1 VTGPDDVVEELRRA
15 GVARGQL
22 LGLAIAPGVGVGLGV
37 GLATAAGGSQLGV
50 PATAVDPV
58 AVVAAVE
65 DALRPRWVWWSSA
78 SAVPLVEG
86 GVRVAT
92 FWDVAA
98 VHRLVAGGWA
108 ADPARAWATLHDLPL
123 ASIPATGPVD
133 LFTVAERAAGE
144 RSGPVRDDG
153 HLEPDWLD
161 GGWARS
167 PARLAAWA
175 QLAARAAVLQDA
187 RLRELVPRPCV
198 AVVARSESTA
208 ELLGVELAADG
219 LPVDRAVAERLVAD
233 VVGPRPASEAEATE
247 QRLRRDAD
255 VLRHVPGAERLD
267 LRSAGQVRSLLRRVG
282 IELPDTRA
290 WRLEPLRDEHPVV
303 AALLAWR
310 KAERV
315 ATTYG
320 YAWLDGHVGAD
331 GRLRGSWTGSDGGA
345 GRMTASTG
353 LHNLPAELRPA
364 VRAEPGHVLVRADLG
379 QIEPRVLAVVSGD
392 RALAA
397 ATRADDLYAPVA
409 RELGVDRPTA
419 KVAVLGAMYG
429 QTAGRG
435 GDMRRRLTAA
445 YPIAMAYL
453 DEADQAARSG
463 RPLRT
468 YGGRAV
474 PTGSPSDDASF
485 PADEARRRAAAR
497 GRYGRNAIVQGA
509 AAELFKLWAVT
520 VRARAAAHG
529 ARIVLCLHDELLVHA
544 PVSEAAAT
552 AQLVEDA
559 LQEAVARWAPDD
571 EVRFVVEVSVLDR
584 WSDAKG

>member
-1 VTGPDDVVEELRRA
+1 VTGTDDIVEELRRA

-22 LGLAIAPGVGVGLGV
+22 LGLAIAGDVGV
-37 GLATAAGGSQLGV
+37 GLATPGAERRMGI
-50 PATAVDPV
+50 PATGVDPV

-65 DALRPRWVWWSSA
+65 DALRPRWAWWSGST
-78 SAVPLVEG
+78 AVPLVDG
-86 GVRVAT
+86 GARVAT
-92 FWDVAA
+92 CWDVAA
-98 VHRLVAGGWA
+98 VHRLLEGGWA
-108 ADPARAWATLHDLPL
+108 ADPARAWATLHDLPV

-133 LFTVAERAAGE
+133 LFSVAARDAGDAA
-144 RSGPVRDDG
+144 GPVRDDG
-153 HLEPDWLD
+153 HLEPAWLD

-167 PARLAAWA
+167 PERLCAWA
-175 QLAARAAVLQDA
+175 QLAARAAVLQEGRVRALDDRA
-187 RLRELVPRPCV
+187 HV
-198 AVVARSESTA
+198 AVVARAESTA
-208 ELLGVELAADG
+208 ELLCVELAADG
-219 LPVDRAVAERLVAD
+219 LPVDRAVAERLIAD
-233 VVGPRPASEAEATE
+233 VAGRRPSTDAEAAE
-247 QRLRRDAD
+247 QRARRDAD
-255 VLRHVPGAERLD
+255 VLAHVPGAEGLD
-267 LRSAGQVRSLLRRVG
+267 LRSAGQVRSLLARVG
-282 IELPDTRA
+282 LDLPDTRA
-290 WRLEPLRDEHPVV
+290 WRLEPLRDRHPVV

-320 YAWLDGHVGAD
+320 YAWLDEHVGAD
-331 GRLRGSWTGSDGGA
+331 GRLRGAWTGSDGGA
-345 GRMTASTG
+345 GRMTASAG
-353 LHNLPAELRPA
+353 LHNLPTELRAA

-409 RELGVDRPTA
+409 RELGVDRDTA

-429 QTAGRG
+429 QTTGRG

-445 YPIAMAYL
+445 YPTAMAHL
-453 DEADQAARSG
+453 DDADHAARSG

-474 PTGSPSDDASF
+474 PTGSPTEDGSLT
-485 PADEARRRAAAR
+485 ADEARRRAAAR
-497 GRYGRNAIVQGA
+497 GRYGRNALIQGA

-544 PVSEAAAT
+544 PASEAGAT
-552 AQLVEDA
+552 AQLVEDG

-571 EVRFVVEVSVLDR
+571 GVRFVAEVSVLDR